1 MQKKKKKAR
10 RASYFPQSKFTL
22 QSRDTAVG
30 VSTCRL
36 CKIDRCGDLVQD
48 AVMASGFCNTCSQL
62 LKEFADHLRSA
73 WRELEIKLKEA
84 FREIGRCNCFRISS
98 ERRTAFDLPSLR
110 LNCGR
115 KIAAMRIFLWKSQW
129 KNKNR
134 GSVLFGKLK
143 SIKVNVQTATSL
155 NFHTACAITLQSC
168 TQVYMINSINLFPP
182 SQTTKL
188 NFSARKVCKH

>member
-1 MQKKKKKAR
+1 M
-10 RASYFPQSKFTL
+10 

-36 CKIDRCGDLVQD
+36 CKIDRCRDLVQD

-73 WRELEIKLKEA
+73 WRELEIKIKEA

-115 KIAAMRIFLWKSQW
+115 KIAAMRIFYGNRSRRTKTEADGLCVIWKIEKHQS
-129 KNKNR
+129 KRLDSN
-134 GSVLFGKLK
+134 FFKLSYCMCYYSSK
-143 SIKVNVQTATSL
+143 LYTSL
-155 NFHTACAITLQSC
+155 YDQFN
-168 TQVYMINSINLFPP
+168 
-182 SQTTKL
+182 
-188 NFSARKVCKH
+188 